1 MDQESKG
8 TIKWTRL
15 SFRTLAANAPRLQ
28 LDALAYNPGNVMRTS
43 ALLMTAEPRSLIDL
57 REKLIKIGAKVVGPI
72 LRSKW
77 QAAVSGRLFAEIL
90 SLVERRGHNP
100 CRKALGQ
107 ITTGDGRRGTP

>member
-28 LDALAYNPGNVMRTS
+28 LDALAYNPGNAMRTP
-43 ALLMTAEPRSLIDL
+43 APLKMAEARSLIDL
-57 REKLIKIGAKVVGPI
+57 REKRIEIGAKVVGPI

-90 SLVERRGHNP
+90 SLVERRGHHP